1 MKKLKAYTLMEMLVV
16 MTIMIILLSVGFTA
30 YASFTETTKY
40 NQDVADLEQDIIIIQ
55 RAAMLLERDSDEDW
69 IYGLGIDFSGLRGDA
84 SARTG
89 EYTFFKWCS
98 EVSEFGAPR
107 TRARYPRYIEGDSSI
122 NGIMPTVVSGTS
134 TKCDAGLNE
143 LVPLTG
149 YGTGDLSLQEDV
161 SISSD
166 IRFLLFESVSG
177 RAFLYDTGGNLLN
190 PNVDLEIHFSKN
202 FGDAKVLQ
210 IENLTGRTKVYTPT
224 P

>member
-1 MKKLKAYTLMEMLVV
+1 MEMLVV

-55 RAAMLLERDSDEDW
+55 RAAMLLERDPQEYW
-69 IYGLGIDFSGLRGDA
+69 VYGVGIDFGGL
-84 SARTG
+84 SQVPSTG
-89 EYTFFKWCS
+89 EYRFFKWCS
-98 EVSEFGAPR
+98 EFEGFGHSW
-107 TRARYPRYIEGDSSI
+107 TKGRYPRYDDDDDTV
-122 NGIMPTVVSGTS
+122 NGQILNTS
-134 TKCDAGLNE
+134 LMDASTCDATTENRL
-143 LVPLTG
+143 LPLST

-177 RAFLYDTGGNLLN
+177 RAFLYDTDGNLIDD
-190 PNVDLEIHFSKN
+190 PTIDLEIHFSKN